1 MNYLTRLLLITA
13 ITFAT
18 TLKATAQI
26 DSLIYNTDSPT
37 IVADER
43 NELRI
48 NVDGMAFFRD
58 NEYNTKDAVKGYTL
72 PGVWLQPSVSYQPL
86 RNLKLELGA
95 YMIHFWG
102 ANRYPNANYTNLE
115 RAEAHNTTK
124 AFHCV
129 PVFRANMQLTPN
141 VNVVLGS
148 LYGKTAHG
156 LAEPLYNDEMNIS
169 SDPETGVQVLWHNSW
184 LHFDTWV
191 NWQDFI
197 FKNDDNQERFVY
209 GLDRKSVV

>member
-26 DSLIYNTDSPT
+26 DSLIYNTDNPT

-43 NELRI
+43 YELRL

-95 YMIHFWG
+95 VHD
-102 ANRYPNANYTNLE
+102 TL
-115 RAEAHNTTK
+115 
-124 AFHCV
+124 
-129 PVFRANMQLTPN
+129 
-141 VNVVLGS
+141 LGS
-148 LYGKTAHG
+148 Q
-156 LAEPLYNDEMNIS
+156 PL
-169 SDPETGVQVLWHNSW
+169 P
-184 LHFDTWV
+184 
-191 NWQDFI
+191 
-197 FKNDDNQERFVY
+197 
-209 GLDRKSVV
+209 